1 MVDLA
6 RQAFNTNNFLLAVE
20 IFERTIS
27 QNGPSV
33 DLYLGLADSF
43 AKTGQ
48 FNKAFET
55 YSSASRLGSI
65 SPEKLKHLVTSL
77 VNCVKGEKNPEQ
89 MFKQSQCLFTC
100 LICRGLLKEP
110 VTIPCGHT
118 YCRSCLEKGQSKSCK
133 NCGVVHYYLNV
144 SRLKTNFLI
153 SRVVQQ
159 WFPSECRAADLKSK
173 GNTFMERHKF
183 ERAIV
188 SYSEALELAP
198 TDHLSLS
205 NRSHAYALLENY
217 KAALEDAEKVI
228 EIRPDWPKAYFRKG
242 RALFGLDQY
251 EDAVVAL
258 LQCLALD
265 PSIASAKD
273 YLSKAL
279 HKIITPLPPDDPKAA
294 ALHQQMHPSVLQQLI
309 MSNFQTTQLHPCVTM
324 EHVMQLKNI
333 INDTLEAATNFE
345 GSSNMDQ
352 KPNQGRVEKICYRN
366 SQHEAMEQGNERT
379 KCASAPNSRS
389 TSPILPSKNPRFRDD
404 LSLSLKRSRNP
415 SGPCPLSPSREP
427 PAKMFDMAGCS
438 ERDSLKDESE
448 RKIPGDLLNRDDFD
462 CSLCYRL
469 LYDPVTT
476 PCGHV
481 FCRRCLD
488 RCLDHQ
494 SSCPLCKSSLAEY
507 LAERRQSVTESV
519 QGILRTYFTDDYEE
533 RKKIHEEELVEFTR
547 MSVEG
552 TAEIPVFVCT
562 QAFPGIACPLH
573 IFEPRYRL
581 MIRQC
586 MESGTRQFGMVVT
599 LTDDDDN
606 FSDFG
611 TMLEIRDVQFFPD
624 GRSIV
629 DTIGGRRFKVSSRG
643 KRDGYNTAKVEFI
656 FDKMPPQERFQ
667 EIKEVQ
673 NDVYNFAKI
682 WFDALPGLQ
691 REQIHKHCGQFPA
704 LDEDFTQYPN
714 GPRWLWWLVSVLPL
728 NPQIQLSLLAMV
740 QLKERLEGVKKVIQY
755 MSSRRRSQ

>member
-77 VNCVKGEKNPEQ
+77 VNCVKGEKTPEQ

-188 SYSEALELAP
+188 LYSEALELAP

-273 YLSKAL
+273 YLSK
-279 HKIITPLPPDDPKAA
+279 
-294 ALHQQMHPSVLQQLI
+294 
-309 MSNFQTTQLHPCVTM
+309 
-324 EHVMQLKNI
+324 
-333 INDTLEAATNFE
+333 NDTLEAATHILRVIRT
-345 GSSNMDQ
+345 MDPEA
-352 KPNQGRVEKICYRN
+352 KPSRVEKICYRN

-427 PAKMFDMAGCS
+427 PAKMFDMTGCS
-438 ERDSLKDESE
+438 KRDSLKDESE

-519 QGILRTYFTDDYEE
+519 QGILRTYFTEDYEE

-629 DTIGGRRFKVSSRG
+629 DTIGGRRFKVTSRG